1 MRVTRSGLG
10 GGVTSRRSAGRGTRR
25 SAAAGAAIAGAV
37 PRTAVAVCI
46 AVALAGTFALG
57 AHARQAPGV
66 TDGVYAAGQ
75 AERGREVYEAQC
87 AICHGAAL
95 EGSVGPPLAGD
106 RFLSIWSARPLL
118 ELVDKIQH
126 TMPLRAPA
134 PLSRQ
139 ESLDLAAYTLQAGG
153 YPAGQAALTDAAL
166 PGIVLPTAPSAYAAP
181 GDVFLAPSANLAQ
194 LMRSIAFP
202 ASNIIFNVQIKDPSA
217 DVPGPTGARSFDYVE
232 WGATVYPGWEAIDLA
247 ALALAESAPL
257 FLAPGRRCEN
267 GRASSRGSARL
278 AGVHRGGRGSGTGRL
293 PGVAI
298 AGLGRRH
305 RGHRPAQRR
314 VRQLPSGSIGTW
326 APRGAGWERIAAG
339 RTPDRRIFNGEE
351 RPCA

>member
-267 GRASSRGSARL
+267 GRPVPVDRPDWQEFTAAVVEAGRAAYRASQSRDWDAAIEVTDQLNAACDNCHQVYRDVGAE
-278 AGVHRGGRGSGTGRL
+278 GRGVGADRC
-293 PGVAI
+293 
-298 AGLGRRH
+298 
-305 RGHRPAQRR
+305 
-314 VRQLPSGSIGTW
+314 RQDP
-326 APRGAGWERIAAG
+326 
-339 RTPDRRIFNGEE
+339 
-351 RPCA
+351 